1 MENDSNDW
9 RSLSTYCRLEQ
20 YEIAT
25 TGSYFIYKN
34 GDCIWFN
41 SAQASTLS
49 VLLQSAQ
56 HSIDIVIII
65 IISFYRGESWNTKKW
80 RHAFL
85 NLLQNQQVPKDA
97 RADAQEQG
105 DTPLESSD
113 AGGTQI
119 QGKGWQRK
127 SQPSKERGVLSEQQK
142 DTKTCWCLLLEEGAT
157 EDHFD
162 MVSFSFCSGWRRKW
176 AKSLPGRQ
184 VLASHAEQQWGWK
197 PGERKSSERMTE
209 WERVN
214 TGK

>member
-1 MENDSNDW
+1 MTVTTDVHWALTVGLNSMKLPLLDHIS
-9 RSLSTYCRLEQ
+9 STKMA
-20 YEIAT
+20 IAY
-25 TGSYFIYKN
+25 GSIQPRR
-34 GDCIWFN
+34 
-41 SAQASTLS
+41 ALS

-184 VLASHAEQQWGWK
+184 VLASHAEQQRGWK

-214 TGK
+214 MGK